1 MNLLWRRIRQVKFR
15 EQDFLSC
22 DSESSYVA
30 EQEEEN
36 EVREERPFT

>member
-1 MNLLWRRIRQVKFR
+1 LTCN
-15 EQDFLSC
+15 
-22 DSESSYVA
+22 SESSHVA